1 MVQSCCH
8 FQVVM
13 LHRLASLCSQP
24 FLRTVETVIH
34 NKIGQIG
41 AIGTGMTTIMHRRGA
56 VQAADRGLWW
66 GIPWLNFVK
75 TCLDLKLE
83 ILLHC
88 CVIFQYQDRVMS
100 QEWRLRRLSRY
111 DYVYTKVYIT
121 VYIMVY
127 CMVYI
132 TVYTM
137 VYTVI
142 YTM

>member
-41 AIGTGMTTIMHRRGA
+41 AIGTGMTTIMHR
-56 VQAADRGLWW
+56 
-66 GIPWLNFVK
+66 
-75 TCLDLKLE
+75 
-83 ILLHC
+83 
-88 CVIFQYQDRVMS
+88 
-100 QEWRLRRLSRY
+100 Y

-121 VYIMVY
+121 VYIMVC

-132 TVYTM
+132 TVYHCIYHGIYSAIYHVT
-137 VYTVI
+137 YHDI
-142 YTM
+142 YTYIYFYDMYINKHESNLGKYLTGD